1 MAAQDLYNNI
11 YSRFHSVREYLAP
24 ILKDSKFKETG
35 CLTPEEVNAFVL
47 WERIHMA
54 SFLLKFVAAGE
65 FLVYKCPTWSW

>member
-35 CLTPEEVNAFVL
+35 CLTPEEVTAFAS
-47 WERIHMA
+47 WKRIHIY
-54 SFLLKFVAAGE
+54 SFLSKV
-65 FLVYKCPTWSW
+65 CCSR